1 MKQIHTQEKEQFK
14 VLFKQE
20 NVDQFEDRFKILE
33 VFLQTERHITVE
45 ELFDLLA
52 ESGQRAE
59 PDFIRETLKLMCQFG
74 FAQKNRFDNGVVRYE
89 HRHLGQHHDHMVCT
103 KCGNISEF
111 KDDRIETLQMT
122 IASDL
127 GFHML
132 QHRMEI
138 YGLCKQCL
146 KKRIPIMSLA
156 SAKPGEQLIIKDI
169 TGGAGARMRLLSMGL
184 RVGDDIEVI
193 SNLNQGQVVVAADT
207 KRYVLGRGFAQ
218 KIQVERR
225 VSGKKAGRSSD
236 GPDNDMLMS
245 EMKEGQKGII
255 SRVRGSGAVRR
266 RLLEMGFVKGTGIT
280 IEKYAPLKDPLELVV
295 KGYHVSLRVEEAA
308 QISVSDVS

>member
-20 NVDQFEDRFKILE
+20 NIDRFEDRFKILE
-33 VFLQTERHITVE
+33 VFLQTERHIAVE
-45 ELFDLLA
+45 ELLDLLA
-52 ESGQRAE
+52 ESGQRVE

-74 FAQKNRFDNGVVRYE
+74 FAHKNRFDNGVVRYE

-111 KDDRIETLQMT
+111 KDDRIENLQMQ

-146 KKRIPIMSLA
+146 SERIPRMSLA
-156 SAKPGEQLIIKDI
+156 SAKPGERLIIKDI
-169 TGGAGARMRLLSMGL
+169 SGGAGARMRLLSMGL
-184 RVGDDIEVI
+184 RVDDDIEVI

-207 KRYVLGRGFAQ
+207 KRYVLGRGLAQ
-218 KIQVERR
+218 KIQVERD
-225 VSGKKAGRSSD
+225 VGGKKAGRPSD

-245 EMKEGQKGII
+245 EMREGQKGII

-266 RLLEMGFVKGTGIT
+266 RLLEMGFVKGAGIT